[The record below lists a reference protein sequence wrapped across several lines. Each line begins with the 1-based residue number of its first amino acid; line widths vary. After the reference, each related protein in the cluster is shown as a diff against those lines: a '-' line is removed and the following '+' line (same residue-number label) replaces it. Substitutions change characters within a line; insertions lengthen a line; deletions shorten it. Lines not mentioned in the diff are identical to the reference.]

1 MKAKVSYLRS
11 YLIIFISSVIRIV
24 YVLNTTVGQRQ
35 HDLGYAT
42 LLDDGIVNPG
52 HLGYVEYIAKF
63 KHLPDFDP
71 FSIFSYYHPP
81 LHHVIAAIVV
91 DIAHALG
98 VKEPAVY
105 EFIQLPTCIYGI
117 LTVCVAFL
125 ILKSL
130 TDDENTLLIPLGLVA
145 FHPGLIYMC
154 GTVNNDMLAALLS
167 FICIY
172 NTLRW
177 IQNDHNLK
185 YLIYM
190 ALSIGIGLISKLNVA
205 VLVFPMGAVM
215 LYHLIR
221 TAKDG
226 EAGRCIREYILFA
239 VIALPIGLSW
249 SLRNIIRFSVKPG
262 ISSATPE
269 SNQYLGTY
277 PLSEIIGLPVESSIS
292 FPFHSENAVYCHNA
306 WSILFKT
313 SLFGETFPED
323 ITPGMLLF
331 CQIAFV
337 AAILIAFICA
347 ILAIVKPLIYM
358 KKGSVEFGIFLFIG
372 YTSLLAT
379 YILFVIKYPYT
390 CSCDFRYV
398 PTALIYAA
406 ISLLPVSRTEPDSS
420 KQTQDPPQAQASS

>member
-1 MKAKVSYLRS
+1 MKAGIKYFRS
-11 YLIIFISSVIRIV
+11 YLIILISSVIRII
-24 YVLNTTVGQRQ
+24 YVLNTTVGERQ

-42 LLDDGIVNPG
+42 LLDDGIINPG

-81 LHHVIAAIVV
+81 LHHVIAAAIV
-91 DIAHALG
+91 DIAHSFG
-98 VKEPAVY
+98 VNEPAVY

-117 LTVCVAFL
+117 LTVITAFL
-125 ILKSL
+125 ILRTL
-130 TDDENTLLIPLGLVA
+130 TDDENAILIPLALTA

-177 IQNDHNLK
+177 IRNEHKLK

-205 VLVFPMGAVM
+205 VLIFPMGAVM
-215 LYHLIR
+215 LYHFIR
-221 TAKDG
+221 SARDS
-226 EAGRCIREYILFA
+226 EAGRCIREYLLFA
-239 VIALPIGLSW
+239 AISIPIGLSW
-249 SLRNIIRFSVKPG
+249 SIRNLIRFSVKPG

-269 SNQYLGTY
+269 SNQYLGSY
-277 PLSEIIGLPVESSIS
+277 PLSEIIGLPVRSSIS

-323 ITPGMLLF
+323 ITAGMLLF
-331 CQIAFV
+331 CQAAFV
-337 AAILIAFICA
+337 TAIIIAFICA
-347 ILAIVKPLIYM
+347 ILSFVKPVIYIR
-358 KKGSVEFGIFLFIG
+358 KGDRELGIFLLAG
-372 YTSLLAT
+372 YASLLAT

-398 PTALIYAA
+398 PTALIYSSV
-406 ISLLPVSRTEPDSS
+406 SLLPLRSISLRTPQEAP
-420 KQTQDPPQAQASS
+420 TQQQAQAS